1 MRSLSEIDTIS
12 KRASKAKGFSWGV
25 AEEIGKCIKQ
35 LELFGLPGIK
45 NLNQYL
51 KIYDQNKFQKIKLI
65 SKLNISENKFH
76 CPISSGIGFLDQ
88 IKSLEKL
95 KSLEF
100 NKIAYPI
107 LFLSF
112 ASRASEVLGKKIL
125 VKLDEKEFILNF
137 NQSIFGNY
145 SKNEI
150 WENANSVSINFLDNN
165 NSFSEDEWK
174 EMTKFANE
182 TFVEESD
189 ELKEKSAGAGLTDN
203 DSRR

>member
-203 DSRR
+203 D

>member
-12 KRASKAKGFSWGV
+12 KRASRAKGFSWGV
-25 AEEIGKCIKQ
+25 SEEIGKCVKQ

-65 SKLNISENKFH
+65 SKSNISENKFH
-76 CPISSGIGFLDQ
+76 CPISLGIGFLDQ

-150 WENANSVSINFLDNN
+150 WENANSVLINFLDNN

-203 DSRR
+203 D

>member
-12 KRASKAKGFSWGV
+12 KRAVRAKGFSWGV
-25 AEEIGKCIKQ
+25 SEEIGKRIKL

-51 KIYDQNKFQKIKLI
+51 KIYDQNKFQKTKLI
-65 SKLNISENKFH
+65 SESNVSEKNYL
-76 CPISSGIGFLDQ
+76 CPISLGISFLDQ
-88 IKSLEKL
+88 INTLNKYNSI
-95 KSLEF
+95 EF
-100 NKIAYPI
+100 NKVAYPI

-112 ASRASEVLGKKIL
+112 ASRGSEVLGKKIL
-125 VKLDEKEFILNF
+125 ISFDEKEFILNF

-145 SKNEI
+145 YKNEI
-150 WENANSVSINFLDNN
+150 WENANIVNIKFLENY
-165 NSFSEDEWK
+165 NSFNEIEWQ

-203 DSRR
+203 D

>member
-12 KRASKAKGFSWGV
+12 KRALRAKGFSWGIS
-25 AEEIGKCIKQ
+25 EEIGKCIKQ
-35 LELFGLPGIK
+35 LELFGLPGLK

-51 KIYDQNKFQKIKLI
+51 KIYDQNKFQKIKLVSKTNI
-65 SKLNISENKFH
+65 SKNKFY
-76 CPISSGIGFLDQ
+76 CPINSGIGFLDQ

-95 KSLEF
+95 NSIEF

-112 ASRASEVLGKKIL
+112 VSRASEVLGKKIL
-125 VKLDEKEFILNF
+125 IKMDEKEFILNF

-145 SKNEI
+145 LKNEI
-150 WENANSVSINFLDNN
+150 WENANSLIVRILENN
-165 NSFSEDEWK
+165 NSFSEKDWL

-182 TFVEESD
+182 TFVEESQ

-203 DSRR
+203 D

>member
-25 AEEIGKCIKQ
+25 AEEIGKCVKQ

-76 CPISSGIGFLDQ
+76 CPISSGIGLLDQ

-150 WENANSVSINFLDNN
+150 WENANSVSINFLDNY

-203 DSRR
+203 D

>member
-12 KRASKAKGFSWGV
+12 KRALRAKGFSWGIS
-25 AEEIGKCIKQ
+25 EEIGKSVKQ
-35 LELFGLPGIK
+35 LELFGLPGLK

-51 KIYDQNKFQKIKLI
+51 KIYEQNKFQQIKII
-65 SKLNISENKFH
+65 SKTNICQNKFH
-76 CPISSGIGFLDQ
+76 CPISTGIGFLDQ

-95 KSLEF
+95 NLVEF

-112 ASRASEVLGKKIL
+112 VSRASEVLGKKIL
-125 VKLDEKEFILNF
+125 IKMDEKEFILNF

-150 WENANSVSINFLDNN
+150 WENANTVLINFLENN

-203 DSRR
+203 D

>member
-12 KRASKAKGFSWGV
+12 KRASKSKGFSWGV

-65 SKLNISENKFH
+65 SKSNISENKFH
-76 CPISSGIGFLDQ
+76 CPISSGISFLDQ

-203 DSRR
+203 D

>member
-12 KRASKAKGFSWGV
+12 KRALRAKGFSWGV
-25 AEEIGKCIKQ
+25 SEEIGKCIKQ
-35 LELFGLPGIK
+35 LELFGLPGLK

-51 KIYDQNKFQKIKLI
+51 KIYKQNKFQQIKLI
-65 SKLNISENKFH
+65 SKNNISESKFY
-76 CPISSGIGFLDQ
+76 CPISLGIGFLDQ

-95 KSLEF
+95 NSIEF

-112 ASRASEVLGKKIL
+112 VSRASEVLGKKIL
-125 VKLDEKEFILNF
+125 VKMDEKEFILNF

-150 WENANSVSINFLDNN
+150 WENTNTILINFLENN
-165 NSFSEDEWK
+165 NSFSEEEWRD
-174 EMTKFANE
+174 MTKFAND
-182 TFVEESD
+182 TFVDESD

-203 DSRR
+203 D

>member
-12 KRASKAKGFSWGV
+12 KRALRAKGFSWGTS
-25 AEEIGKCIKQ
+25 EEIGKSVKQ
-35 LELFGLPGIK
+35 LELFGLPGLK

-51 KIYDQNKFQKIKLI
+51 KIYEQNKFQQIKLVSKTNI
-65 SKLNISENKFH
+65 SKNKFH
-76 CPISSGIGFLDQ
+76 CPISSGVSFLDQ
-88 IKSLEKL
+88 IKSREKL
-95 KSLEF
+95 NSVEF

-112 ASRASEVLGKKIL
+112 VSRASEVLGKKIL
-125 VKLDEKEFILNF
+125 IKLDEKEFILNF

-150 WENANSVSINFLDNN
+150 WQTANTVFINFLDNN
-165 NSFSEDEWK
+165 NSFSEEEWK
-174 EMTKFANE
+174 EMTQFANE

-203 DSRR
+203 D

>member
-12 KRASKAKGFSWGV
+12 KRALRAKGFSWGI
-25 AEEIGKCIKQ
+25 AEEIGKSVKQ
-35 LELFGLPGIK
+35 LELFGLPGLK

-51 KIYDQNKFQKIKLI
+51 KIYEQNKFQRIKII
-65 SKLNISENKFH
+65 SKTNISENKFH
-76 CPISSGIGFLDQ
+76 CPISTGIGFLDQ

-95 KSLEF
+95 NLVEF

-107 LFLSF
+107 LFLPF
-112 ASRASEVLGKKIL
+112 VSRASEVLGKKIL
-125 VKLDEKEFILNF
+125 IKMDEKEFILNF

-150 WENANSVSINFLDNN
+150 WENANTVLINFLDNN

-203 DSRR
+203 D

>member
-65 SKLNISENKFH
+65 SKSNISENKFH
-76 CPISSGIGFLDQ
+76 CPISLGIGFLDQ
-88 IKSLEKL
+88 IKSLEIL

-150 WENANSVSINFLDNN
+150 WENANSVSINFLDNY

-203 DSRR
+203 D

>member
-12 KRASKAKGFSWGV
+12 KRASRAKGFSWGIS
-25 AEEIGKCIKQ
+25 EEIGKSIKQ
-35 LELFGLPGIK
+35 LELFGLPGLK

-51 KIYDQNKFQKIKLI
+51 KIYDQNKFQQIKLV
-65 SKLNISENKFH
+65 SKTNISENKFH
-76 CPISSGIGFLDQ
+76 CPISSGISFLDQ

-95 KSLEF
+95 YAVEF

-107 LFLSF
+107 LFLAF
-112 ASRASEVLGKKIL
+112 VSRASEVLGKKIL
-125 VKLDEKEFILNF
+125 IKMDEKEFILNF

-150 WENANSVSINFLDNN
+150 WENANTVLINFLDNK
-165 NSFSEDEWK
+165 NSFSEEEWK
-174 EMTKFANE
+174 EITKLANE

-189 ELKEKSAGAGLTDN
+189 ELKEKSAGAGITDN
-203 DSRR
+203 D

>member
-12 KRASKAKGFSWGV
+12 KRASRAKGFSWGV
-25 AEEIGKCIKQ
+25 SEEIGKCVKQ

-51 KIYDQNKFQKIKLI
+51 KIYDQNKFQQIKLI
-65 SKLNISENKFH
+65 SKTNISDNKFH
-76 CPISSGIGFLDQ
+76 CPISSGISFLDQ
-88 IKSLEKL
+88 IRSLEKL
-95 KSLEF
+95 NTVEF

-112 ASRASEVLGKKIL
+112 VSRASEVLGKKIL
-125 VKLDEKEFILNF
+125 IKMDEKEFVLNF
-137 NQSIFGNY
+137 NQSMFGNY

-150 WENANSVSINFLDNN
+150 WENANSVLINFLDNN
-165 NSFSEDEWK
+165 NSFSEEEWK
-174 EMTKFANE
+174 EMTNFAND
-182 TFVEESD
+182 TFVDESE

-203 DSRR
+203 D

>member
-12 KRASKAKGFSWGV
+12 KRALRAKGFSWGV
-25 AEEIGKCIKQ
+25 SEEIGKCVKQ
-35 LELFGLPGIK
+35 LELFGLPGLK

-51 KIYDQNKFQKIKLI
+51 KIYEQNKFQQIKLI
-65 SKLNISENKFH
+65 SKTNISEIKFH

-95 KSLEF
+95 NSVKF

-125 VKLDEKEFILNF
+125 IKMDEKEFILNF
-137 NQSIFGNY
+137 NQSVFGNY

-150 WENANSVSINFLDNN
+150 WENANNVLINFLDNN
-165 NSFSEDEWK
+165 NSFSEEEWK
-174 EMTKFANE
+174 EMTKFATQ
-182 TFVEESD
+182 TFVDESD

-203 DSRR
+203 D

>member
-1 MRSLSEIDTIS
+1 MRSLGEIDTIS
-12 KRASKAKGFSWGV
+12 KRALRAKGFSWGIS
-25 AEEIGKCIKQ
+25 EEIGKSVKQ
-35 LELFGLPGIK
+35 LELFGLPGLK

-51 KIYDQNKFQKIKLI
+51 KVYEQNKFQRIKII
-65 SKLNISENKFH
+65 SKTNISENKFH
-76 CPISSGIGFLDQ
+76 CPISTGIGFLDQ

-95 KSLEF
+95 NLVEF

-107 LFLSF
+107 LFLPF
-112 ASRASEVLGKKIL
+112 VSRASEVLGKKIL
-125 VKLDEKEFILNF
+125 IKMDEKEFILNF

-150 WENANSVSINFLDNN
+150 WENANTVLINFLDNN

-203 DSRR
+203 D

>member
-12 KRASKAKGFSWGV
+12 KRALRAKGFSWGIS
-25 AEEIGKCIKQ
+25 EEIGKSVKQ
-35 LELFGLPGIK
+35 LELFGLPGLK

-51 KIYDQNKFQKIKLI
+51 KIYEQNKFQQIKIVNK
-65 SKLNISENKFH
+65 SNISENKFH

-88 IKSLEKL
+88 IKFLEKL
-95 KSLEF
+95 NSVEF

-112 ASRASEVLGKKIL
+112 VSRASEVLGKKIL
-125 VKLDEKEFILNF
+125 IKMDEKEFILNF

-150 WENANSVSINFLDNN
+150 WENANSVLINFLDNN
-165 NSFSEDEWK
+165 NSFSEEEWK

-182 TFVEESD
+182 TFVDESD

-203 DSRR
+203 D

>member
-12 KRASKAKGFSWGV
+12 KRALRAKGFSWGIS
-25 AEEIGKCIKQ
+25 EEIGKSIKQ
-35 LELFGLPGIK
+35 LELFGLPGLK

-51 KIYDQNKFQKIKLI
+51 KIYEKNKFHQIKIV
-65 SKLNISENKFH
+65 SKNNISENNFH

-95 KSLEF
+95 NSVKF

-112 ASRASEVLGKKIL
+112 VSRASEVLGKKIL
-125 VKLDEKEFILNF
+125 LKMDEKEFILNF

-145 SKNEI
+145 YKNEI
-150 WENANSVSINFLDNN
+150 WENANTVLINFLDNN
-165 NSFSEDEWK
+165 NSFSEEEWK
-174 EMTKFANE
+174 DMTKLANA
-182 TFVEESD
+182 TFVDESD

-203 DSRR
+203 D

>member
-12 KRASKAKGFSWGV
+12 KRASRAKGFSWGV
-25 AEEIGKCIKQ
+25 SEEIGKCVKQ

-203 DSRR
+203 D

>member
-65 SKLNISENKFH
+65 SKSNISENKIH

-88 IKSLEKL
+88 IESLEKL

-150 WENANSVSINFLDNN
+150 WENANTVLINFLENN
-165 NSFSEDEWK
+165 NSFSEEEWK

-203 DSRR
+203 D

>member
-25 AEEIGKCIKQ
+25 AEEIGKCVKQ

-65 SKLNISENKFH
+65 SKSNISENKFH

-150 WENANSVSINFLDNN
+150 WENANSVSINFLDNY

-203 DSRR
+203 D

>member
-12 KRASKAKGFSWGV
+12 KRALRAKGFSWGV
-25 AEEIGKCIKQ
+25 SEEIGKCIKQ
-35 LELFGLPGIK
+35 LELFGLPGLK

-51 KIYDQNKFQKIKLI
+51 KIYKQNKFQQIKLI
-65 SKLNISENKFH
+65 SKNNISESKFY
-76 CPISSGIGFLDQ
+76 CPISLGIGFLDQ

-95 KSLEF
+95 NSIEF

-112 ASRASEVLGKKIL
+112 VSRASEVLGKKIL
-125 VKLDEKEFILNF
+125 IKMDEKEFILNF

-150 WENANSVSINFLDNN
+150 WENTNTILINFLENN
-165 NSFSEDEWK
+165 NSFSEEEWRD
-174 EMTKFANE
+174 MTKFAND
-182 TFVEESD
+182 TFVDESD

-203 DSRR
+203 D